1 MANLVNKIPK
11 VCQDV
16 ADMLEVCKE
25 YKRKREPELNL
36 NLCYYRGDQWS
47 QYDLSTGL
55 ITRNQTV
62 KPKRYTMNV
71 IQPLVDTVIGQ
82 ITSAIPRLMVQ
93 PNTYDTAD
101 LYSADIAN
109 TILDSEVWRGLN
121 MRQNLLRILPLMA
134 TFGTIVLHPYFN
146 ASKGLKVSKEEVNE
160 YFGEEVWKE
169 DRYTGRLEC
178 DFLSPFECDSDPLA
192 ADDEQQQ
199 WNVITKVVSKAYV
212 YKTWGKTVEATNLG
226 DVRLSEAT
234 KIFINN
240 LFGGTKVD
248 FHDKSSVVIRKL
260 WRLPDSEYPD
270 GQFAV
275 VTDNHE
281 VLYDS
286 KKDKPKDEN
295 GADVS
300 EDKGLPW
307 GLAELK
313 KLPFAKL
320 DWKTV
325 QGKYWGIPPVT
336 SMRPLQRELNILW
349 TQFNAFKNIYMF
361 PPLLIPTD
369 SGISENQSTNRPNEK
384 IFYTPS
390 MANERGGAPGYLQP
404 PQFNWQYI
412 EEIDML
418 KNQMSEM
425 LGISGVSAGNAPKR
439 VGSGRAISLLQSA
452 GEARINPLQ
461 VNLEEGL
468 AKFGKLCLQIIEK
481 TYDLPRLISVVGNN
495 RSREIKDF
503 KGQMLKGN
511 NNVTVELRSA
521 LPLNKQSAIDVVN
534 TWTMNGIIPRGGDG
548 QPTKEGRKMAVQML
562 NLESFNPLNASALL
576 EEQAKWENALLDN
589 MAKESMATEEQVP
602 AMQVDPMTGAQ
613 IPTGG
618 MQTIVNGMPRHPW
631 DNDEV
636 HIQVHRE
643 RQMEISY
650 LKLIEENPEIEKNY
664 EAHIAEHEE
673 ALVAKMN
680 IPQPGQAPVLP
691 QDTPMPNEQMPPMQM
706 PGGDMPMEIPG
717 MEDMQI
723 PPELM

>member
-1 MANLVNKIPK
+1 
-11 VCQDV
+11 
-16 ADMLEVCKE
+16 
-25 YKRKREPELNL
+25 
-36 NLCYYRGDQWS
+36 
-47 QYDLSTGL
+47 
-55 ITRNQTV
+55 
-62 KPKRYTMNV
+62 
-71 IQPLVDTVIGQ
+71 
-82 ITSAIPRLMVQ
+82 
-93 PNTYDTAD
+93 
-101 LYSADIAN
+101 
-109 TILDSEVWRGLN
+109 
-121 MRQNLLRILPLMA
+121 
-134 TFGTIVLHPYFN
+134 
-146 ASKGLKVSKEEVNE
+146 
-160 YFGEEVWKE
+160 
-169 DRYTGRLEC
+169 
-178 DFLSPFECDSDPLA
+178 
-192 ADDEQQQ
+192 
-199 WNVITKVVSKAYV
+199 
-212 YKTWGKTVEATNLG
+212 
-226 DVRLSEAT
+226 
-234 KIFINN
+234 
-240 LFGGTKVD
+240 
-248 FHDKSSVVIRKL
+248 
-260 WRLPDSEYPD
+260 
-270 GQFAV
+270 
-275 VTDNHE
+275 
-281 VLYDS
+281 
-286 KKDKPKDEN
+286 
-295 GADVS
+295 
-300 EDKGLPW
+300 
-307 GLAELK
+307 
-313 KLPFAKL
+313 
-320 DWKTV
+320 
-325 QGKYWGIPPVT
+325 
-336 SMRPLQRELNILW
+336 
-349 TQFNAFKNIYMF
+349 
-361 PPLLIPTD
+361 
-369 SGISENQSTNRPNEK
+369 
-384 IFYTPS
+384 
-390 MANERGGAPGYLQP
+390 
-404 PQFNWQYI
+404 
-412 EEIDML
+412 
-418 KNQMSEM
+418 MSEM

-511 NNVTVELRSA
+511 DNVTVELRSA

-643 RQMEISY
+643 RHMEISY